1 MKNRFNHACEN
12 GRSMIEMLGVLAIV
26 GVLSVGGIA
35 GYSKAM
41 SKFKIGKTQD
51 QIQSLV
57 SNIRAMWSS
66 EPDYAGLNAEFLI
79 KTDILPKDMRK
90 GTDAAINAFN
100 GDVAFAGGGAG
111 VKQFTIKYEGLPPNV
126 CIEVATADW
135 GSDTSSGLVSLAIQP
150 NGAGGDTFNWTAAKH
165 FSTLTTVKAQSLCTD
180 PANNFLTWTYQ

>member
-1 MKNRFNHACEN
+1 MKNRFNHACET

-66 EPDYAGLNAEFLI
+66 EPNYAGLNAAFLI
-79 KTDILPKDMRK
+79 STDILPKDMRK
-90 GTDAAINAFN
+90 DANNAINAFN
-100 GDVAFAGGGAG
+100 GAVTFAPSAADA
-111 VKQFTIKYEGLPPNV
+111 KEFSITYAGLPPNV

-135 GSDTSSGLVSLAIQP
+135 GSDTSSGLVSMKITGTA
-150 NGAGGDTFNWTAAKH
+150 ATDYDWTAANH
-165 FSTLTTVKAQSLCTD
+165 FSKLTTVAAQGNCND
-180 PANNFLTWTYQ
+180 PANNIIMWTYQ